1 MRGQYL
7 IFKNFSNF
15 LLPKIKNIFQIF
27 LNPTSSYTISRNSK
41 REFVFN
47 VVSNQSTSFFFFKLM
62 SVVPVIVR
70 AMNLSV

>member
-1 MRGQYL
+1 
-7 IFKNFSNF
+7 
-15 LLPKIKNIFQIF
+15 

-70 AMNLSV
+70 AMNLKKKKEVL